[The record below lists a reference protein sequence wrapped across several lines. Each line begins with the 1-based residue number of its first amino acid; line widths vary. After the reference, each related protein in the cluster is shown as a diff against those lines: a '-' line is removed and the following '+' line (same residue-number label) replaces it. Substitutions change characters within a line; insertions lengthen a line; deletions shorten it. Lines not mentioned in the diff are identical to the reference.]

1 MTAPSGHVFGTDIS
15 DDGRDTSL
23 TLDGKRL
30 STLSF
35 NDNKRSASVMTHEVQ
50 SKEGTFL
57 LGPLGNTFSRPEFYG
72 KIPDVLS
79 TPRD

>member
-15 DDGRDTSL
+15 DDGRDTSP

-50 SKEGTFL
+50 SKEGSFL
-57 LGPLGNTFSRPEFYG
+57 LGPLGNTFSRPEFCGNIRYG
-72 KIPDVLS
+72 VS
-79 TPRD
+79 T

>member
-1 MTAPSGHVFGTDIS
+1 MTTPSGQVFGTDTS

-35 NDNKRSASVMTHEVQ
+35 NDDKRNASVMTHEVQ
-50 SKEGTFL
+50 SKEGSFL
-57 LGPLGNTFSRPEFYG
+57 LGPLGNTISRPEFCGNIRYG
-72 KIPDVLS
+72 VS
-79 TPRD
+79 